1 MNTIKKWL
9 GIVWILL
16 GPIAI
21 FYLIKTAATEIAKD
35 PGTNTIIQW
44 SVFVI
49 IFIPIAIGIMIF
61 GYYALTGEYDRLPEN
76 STEI

>member
-9 GIVWILL
+9 GVVWILL

-21 FYLIKTAATEIAKD
+21 FYLIKTAAAEIAKD